1 MSFLRNLIGKKEPE
15 KEKAPEQPIHS
26 STGMEAA
33 AKPGDTQ
40 RRVNPMAGADAAAP
54 LRTSTRK
61 VKLPSQEQRAHF
73 DQMRSKQLRVGKILT
88 DNGLV
93 NDEIVNQTLR
103 SLDLEAGTTLQ
114 KSLVQSGF
122 VREED
127 VLEALASELG
137 MQRIS
142 LTEVT
147 VTPELLAQIPKKIA
161 KEYRVFPVSFT
172 ASEISIA
179 LADPLNIQVQDDL
192 QRIVGKRVVTLVAS
206 EEDIERLY
214 KKWYEGD
221 EIVKIYQDV
230 TDGMHQKVL
239 DAMNEN
245 QIDITEDDQNAPP
258 VVKFVDLIFRQAVHE
273 RASDIHI
280 EPNRAGVGIR
290 FRIDGVCTE
299 MPSPPK
305 KWQNAILSRLKVLSG
320 MDLSEKR
327 IPQDGRIKLTLPD
340 KKLDLRVSALP
351 SIYGESIVMRI
362 LDQSSVLLGLEDV
375 GFLPDNITLFNQLI
389 RTPTGVI
396 LMTGPTGSG
405 KTTTLYSALSTLNTP
420 EVKIVTIENPV
431 EYMMEGINQVQV
443 NEEVGLDFKTGLRS
457 ILRQSP
463 DVLLV
468 GEMRDLETA
477 EIGIRAA
484 LTGHLVF
491 STLHTNDAPSAPGR
505 LVDMGVKPFLVSSSL
520 QAVVAQRLIRRLCAG
535 CKKPFIPSEEEVIEV
550 GGSAEDLEK
559 REMLKCNGPAGCE
572 RCSGSGY
579 RGRTAIHEIMVL
591 DSRLRQMIIK
601 GESGFRI
608 KKVAVRN
615 GMRSLR
621 MDGWQKVK
629 LGQTSLSE
637 VLRITQSD

>member
-1 MSFLRNLIGKKEPE
+1 MSFLRGLIGKKEPE
-15 KEKAPEQPIHS
+15 KEVPKN
-26 STGMEAA
+26 EAA
-33 AKPGDTQ
+33 AKVESRTSTPQ
-40 RRVNPMAGADAAAP
+40 NRVNPIAGQDAAAP
-54 LRTSTRK
+54 VQNRK
-61 VKLPSQEQRAHF
+61 PRVPTPEQRAHF
-73 DQMRSKQLRVGKILT
+73 DKMQRKVKNQQVGKALIEQ
-88 DNGLV
+88 GLV
-93 NDEIVNQTLR
+93 NDEIVNAALR
-103 SLDLEAGTTLQ
+103 NISGEAGTTIQ
-114 KSLVQSGF
+114 KSLVQQGF
-122 VREED
+122 LNESD
-127 VLEALASELG
+127 VLDALASSFGLERVSLQDVQITED
-137 MQRIS
+137 MVNAIEKRIV
-142 LTEVT
+142 E
-147 VTPELLAQIPKKIA
+147 KYKI
-161 KEYRVFPVSFT
+161 FPV
-172 ASEISIA
+172 AVAPDEIAIA
-179 LADPLNIQVQDDL
+179 ISDPNNIEVMDDL
-192 QRIVGKRVVTLVAS
+192 QRILGRRVRALLCSEDEIDRFIKRFYDKN
-206 EEDIERLY
+206 EIRDI
-214 KKWYEGD
+214 YEGITT
-221 EIVKIYQDV
+221 ELV
-230 TDGMHQKVL
+230 
-239 DAMNEN
+239 DAQRRAEELANEV
-245 QIDITEDDQNAPP
+245 DITEEQPDAPP
-258 VVKFVDLIFRQAVHE
+258 VVKFVDLVFRQAVHE

-280 EPNRAGVGIR
+280 EPTRNGVTIR

-305 KWQNAILSRLKVLSG
+305 KWQNAIISRLKVLSG

-327 IPQDGRIKLTLPD
+327 IPQDGRIKLSMPD
-340 KKLDLRVSALP
+340 RKLDLRVSLLP

-362 LDQSSVLLGLEDV
+362 LDQSNVLLGLEDV
-375 GFLPDNITLFNQLI
+375 GFLPDNITLFNSLI

-505 LVDMGVKPFLVSSSL
+505 LVDMGVKPFLVASSL
-520 QAVVAQRLIRRLCAG
+520 QAVVAQRLLRRLCAG
-535 CKKPFIPSEEEVIEV
+535 CKQRIVIPEEQLLEVQA
-550 GGSAEDLEK
+550 SAEDIAN
-559 REMLKCNGPAGCE
+559 RESLKTLGPNGCD

-579 RGRTAIHEIMVL
+579 KGRTAIHEIMVVET
-591 DSRLRQMIIK
+591 RIRQMIIK

-608 KKVAVRN
+608 KKVALRN

-621 MDGWQKVK
+621 MDGWQKTK
-629 LGQTSLSE
+629 LGQTSINE
-637 VLRITQSD
+637 VLRITQPD